1 MNFSE
6 IEELL
11 EICKRAGVAKIE
23 IEGKIKLE
31 LFPFSYTPAQN
42 LGQMMEN
49 LTDSDNMTEEE
60 LLLMSAN

>member
-1 MNFSE
+1 MDFSE

-11 EICKRAGVAKIE
+11 DICKRAGVAKIE

-31 LFPFSYTPAQN
+31 LFPFSYTPPMTSS
-42 LGQMMEN
+42 QMMEN
-49 LTDSDNMTEEE
+49 LTESDNMTEEE

>member
-1 MNFSE
+1 MDFSE

-31 LFPFSYTPAQN
+31 LFPFSYTPVQN
-42 LGQMMEN
+42 VGQMMEN
-49 LTDSDNMTEEE
+49 LTESVNMTDEE

>member
-1 MNFSE
+1 MDFSE

-31 LFPFSYTPAQN
+31 LFPFSYNPVQSVS
-42 LGQMMEN
+42 QMMEN
-49 LTDSDNMTEEE
+49 LPDSDNMTDEE

>member
-11 EICKRAGVAKIE
+11 DICKRAGVAKME

-31 LFPFSYTPAQN
+31 LFPFSYNPVQSAS
-42 LGQMMEN
+42 QMMEN
-49 LTDSDNMTEEE
+49 LPDSDNMTDKE